1 MPWTRAVVEN
11 NLTMNSG
18 GDRSYPISLH
28 LTIYLHYSNSLSI
41 KVLAF
46 IQQAL
51 FKVHFKTSSWVGK
64 FSRFAGLLLL
74 RPSPAK
80 LGNSTPVL

>member
-11 NLTMNSG
+11 NLTM
-18 GDRSYPISLH
+18 
-28 LTIYLHYSNSLSI
+28 LTTHIPHFNFHDKYLG
-41 KVLAF
+41 V
-46 IQQAL
+46 